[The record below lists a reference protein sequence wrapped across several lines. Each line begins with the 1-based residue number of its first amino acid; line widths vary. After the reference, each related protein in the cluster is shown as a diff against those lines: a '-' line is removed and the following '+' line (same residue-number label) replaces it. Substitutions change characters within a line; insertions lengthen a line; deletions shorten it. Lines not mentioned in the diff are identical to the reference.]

1 MYSNILLCFCVFID
15 VQTKKKRRCIVR
27 SYVPCNCD
35 LAIPSDH
42 LSPNSPFLPPMFLK
56 CSSQISVSR
65 VSHPQLAAHL
75 MMSSLSPITNNL
87 HPTNHLTNS
96 EEAQKFC
103 SNNRTSND
111 LLSLDITERL
121 QDARRVGGCL
131 VGSRFGATEKCVG
144 VADGFQNTLEV
155 VLES

>member
-65 VSHPQLAAHL
+65 VSHPQLSAHL

-87 HPTNHLTNS
+87 HPTNHLTN
-96 EEAQKFC
+96 
-103 SNNRTSND
+103 ND